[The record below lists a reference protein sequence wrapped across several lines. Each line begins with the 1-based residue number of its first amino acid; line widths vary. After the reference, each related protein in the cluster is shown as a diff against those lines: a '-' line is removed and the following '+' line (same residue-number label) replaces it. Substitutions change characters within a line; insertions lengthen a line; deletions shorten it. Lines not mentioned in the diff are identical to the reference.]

1 VINPELRD
9 NNDQDYKGNRKSRRQ
24 SVIMSTPGILLRKSV
39 TLPSAVRFSFLV
51 GFFSDTCLLVERHW

>member
-51 GFFSDTCLLVERHW
+51 GFF

>member
-51 GFFSDTCLLVERHW
+51 GFFLTPVYW